1 MRLWRKASDAGQL
14 PGGGKF
20 LVLRRDGTVPS
31 WPAFVLGARDPC
43 APAALRAYAAEAGKV
58 GMDPAFVE
66 DIRVLASEFEQYL
79 KEHGEGDPD
88 APPHRKDLPIIIEMM
103 KLGKGA

>member
-1 MRLWRKASDAGQL
+1 MRLWRKASDEGKL

-20 LVLRRDGTVPS
+20 LVLRRDGTVPD
-31 WPAFVLGARDPC
+31 WPAFVLGARDPA
-43 APAALRAYAAEAGKV
+43 APAALHAYATRAAELGK
-58 GMDPAFVE
+58 DPAFVA
-66 DIRVLASEFEQYL
+66 DIHVLADEFELYRST
-79 KEHGEGDPD
+79 HGEGDPD